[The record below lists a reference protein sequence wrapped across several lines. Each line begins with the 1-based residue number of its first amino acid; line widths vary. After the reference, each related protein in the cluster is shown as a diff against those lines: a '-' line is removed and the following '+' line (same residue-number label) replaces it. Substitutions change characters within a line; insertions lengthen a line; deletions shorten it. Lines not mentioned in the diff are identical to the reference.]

1 MFRQI
6 KKRKSLFSG
15 FTPITIRRIENFKAN
30 KRGYFS
36 LWIFLFVLFSTLFA
50 EFIANDKPLLVKYKG
65 ELFFPVLISYPE
77 TDFDGEFDAIA
88 TAFGTSGHTHDGTSE
103 NGGAVTKIGPAQDL
117 VVSASLVTI
126 GPTLVTFLSTTPA
139 SSNRS
144 PNLPRNSSSTI

>member
-6 KKRKSLFSG
+6 KKGKSLFSS

-77 TDFDGEFDAIA
+77 TDFGGEFDSETDYRDPFVDDLINEEGWILWLKIIHM
-88 TAFGTSGHTHDGTSE
+88 TMLKYIIQSNYTFPLKLVSGG
-103 NGGAVTKIGPAQDL
+103 
-117 VVSASLVTI
+117 VVSNAMINQSEYWKI
-126 GPTLVTFLSTTPA
+126 
-139 SSNRS
+139 
-144 PNLPRNSSSTI
+144 